1 MRYRITFLSFLCL
14 YISSLFAQQEQ
25 IKSYSLNW
33 KGLEKWVSNTST
45 IQVISFDSAH
55 YPSENRLP
63 YFNTKIPCDPAFQYQ
78 LQIKNQVYIPATNQ
92 ELDLIPQI
100 ISFPTENKVV
110 TKLVKSAGL
119 SFIDV
124 RILPFVSKDSK
135 ILKLQSFDL
144 QITKEDKPQKV
155 TSNVSHT
162 YTANSVLAQGKF
174 IKIRIV
180 DNGVYKLT
188 YEDLVSMG
196 LDPANVHI
204 YGYGGNVLEQNFLLP
219 KIDDLPEQ
227 AIYLNK
233 GVDGVFNAGDYI
245 LFYAN
250 GVNKWGYDKSNSMF
264 THTINPYSKYGYYFV
279 TSNVQ
284 AGKRIEDRALVLPGP
299 AIINNVNEFVDYSV
313 SEKDEVNLI
322 QSGKTFYQ
330 SLGDLNSLTASIN
343 VPNIVLSSSA
353 KVHLDVAASSSAPSS
368 FSLNLNGGQTNT
380 ILVNQLSGD
389 NYEQGVGASGI
400 FTFTPPGSAL
410 SFNLTYSKPTST
422 SLGYLNFME
431 FNFRRQ
437 LKMDGSVMQFQN
449 VDYLNQSTYN
459 RYSLSSAN
467 ANIQIWDITDS
478 QNINKLQTS
487 IVDGNLAFID
497 SSSVLKKYLAIDPT
511 LATAFSKPEIVESVS
526 NQNLHAISQADMVII
541 TYPDFL
547 QQAQKLAQAHREK
560 DNLTVEVVTT
570 DQVYNEFSSGTPDA
584 TAYRWLMKMLYDRA
598 LSSSSVG
605 DVPKYLLL
613 FGRGSYDNRK
623 IRSDS
628 GDNLILTFQSD
639 NSLVTTSSYV
649 TDDYFALLG
658 DDDGTNIFDS
668 SMDVGVGRFP
678 VTTAQQAT
686 DVVNKTIGYMNNQG
700 KGSWKNQLCF
710 LADDGGNGD
719 GNIHM
724 SQADDVATSVANA
737 FPAYQLNKIYLDAYL
752 QQISASGESYP
763 LAKNKFMN
771 SLNSGLFLLDFTG
784 HAGPTGWTNESIL
797 TLADVKALS
806 NQHLPLFVAVTCDF
820 SQFDAEGVSGGEQV
834 ILNSAG
840 GGIGILSAARPVYS
854 SGNFPLNMLVCDNLF
869 KKQNGQEMRIGDV
882 IKYAKNSLTDGINK
896 LPYIY
901 LGDPAIRLNYP
912 TKYQVVTSMINS
924 DTSLKNDTLRALS
937 IDTVK
942 GYVADDNGKIV
953 SDFNGI
959 LHAVIYDKIQKIIT
973 LNNHSEPISTSLH
986 GQDSVFFSYKDRPNV
1001 LFSGDI
1007 EVKNGA
1013 YSFSFMLPKDIKYNY
1028 GGGRIDYY
1036 AKDDTNDFEAQG
1048 YYENFIVGGTDKG
1061 FLNDTV
1067 GPTVKMYLN
1076 SENFVSGGKV
1086 NETPLFMANVSDIH
1100 GINTVG
1106 SGIGHDILLTIDQ
1119 NPEASYILNDYF
1131 HANENSYTT
1140 GTVTYKLPTIEDG
1153 KHSLTF
1159 RVWDLLNNS
1168 TTQSLDF
1175 EVNKGLTPVIFS
1187 VSSYPNPVTN
1197 QANIVVKHDRPET
1210 VLNTT
1215 IEIFDITGRKI
1226 WTFSQS
1232 SADNISWDLIT
1243 NDGHKAKTGVYLY
1256 RVSVKTVNSDITSKT
1271 NKMLIIE

>member
-1 MRYRITFLSFLCL
+1 
-14 YISSLFAQQEQ
+14 
-25 IKSYSLNW
+25 
-33 KGLEKWVSNTST
+33 
-45 IQVISFDSAH
+45 
-55 YPSENRLP
+55 
-63 YFNTKIPCDPAFQYQ
+63 
-78 LQIKNQVYIPATNQ
+78 
-92 ELDLIPQI
+92 
-100 ISFPTENKVV
+100 
-110 TKLVKSAGL
+110 
-119 SFIDV
+119 
-124 RILPFVSKDSK
+124 
-135 ILKLQSFDL
+135 
-144 QITKEDKPQKV
+144 
-155 TSNVSHT
+155 
-162 YTANSVLAQGKF
+162 
-174 IKIRIV
+174 
-180 DNGVYKLT
+180 
-188 YEDLVSMG
+188 
-196 LDPANVHI
+196 
-204 YGYGGNVLEQNFLLP
+204 
-219 KIDDLPEQ
+219 
-227 AIYLNK
+227 
-233 GVDGVFNAGDYI
+233 
-245 LFYAN
+245 
-250 GVNKWGYDKSNSMF
+250 
-264 THTINPYSKYGYYFV
+264 
-279 TSNVQ
+279 
-284 AGKRIEDRALVLPGP
+284 
-299 AIINNVNEFVDYSV
+299 
-313 SEKDEVNLI
+313 
-322 QSGKTFYQ
+322 
-330 SLGDLNSLTASIN
+330 
-343 VPNIVLSSSA
+343 
-353 KVHLDVAASSSAPSS
+353 
-368 FSLNLNGGQTNT
+368 
-380 ILVNQLSGD
+380 
-389 NYEQGVGASGI
+389 
-400 FTFTPPGSAL
+400 
-410 SFNLTYSKPTST
+410 
-422 SLGYLNFME
+422 
-431 FNFRRQ
+431 
-437 LKMDGSVMQFQN
+437 MQFQN
-449 VDYLNQSTYN
+449 VDYLGQSTYN
-459 RYSLSSAN
+459 HYSLSSAN

-487 IVDGNLAFID
+487 IVDGNLTFVD

-658 DDDGTNIFDS
+658 DDDGANIFDS

-882 IKYAKNSLTDGINK
+882 IKYAKNNLTDGINK

-953 SDFNGI
+953 SDFNGV

-986 GQDSVFFSYKDRPNV
+986 GQDSVFFSYKDRPNI

-1067 GPTVKMYLN
+1067 GPMVKMYLN

-1168 TTQSLDF
+1168 TTQSLNF